1 MLTGETGEDRF
12 ELRYEVGGELR
23 SEKLPV
29 GGGGGGWTIPES
41 GISGDAIRDPPILLA
56 HAVVPN

>member
-1 MLTGETGEDRF
+1 MLTGDTGEDRF

-29 GGGGGGWTIPES
+29 GRVASES
-41 GISGDAIRDPPILLA
+41 SGDANRDPPTLLA
-56 HAVVPN
+56 HAVVPYCRP